1 MRSTAFP
8 TDGSTRRRSDVSR
21 RTSLLAVDGGNSKT
35 DLALVTDRGELLA
48 LERGPTISHQQV
60 PIEVATD
67 RLVALARRAAAA
79 GGDVPLPASR
89 GSFVLAGADF
99 ASDIRLLTRA
109 FGTTGVAERITVRN
123 DAFGALRAGAR
134 SGWGIVVICG
144 SGVNAAGIGPDGRT
158 ERFTAIDDLSG
169 DFGGGYGIG
178 VEALRLAVRARDGR
192 GARTLLE
199 TVVPEHFGRRRP
211 IDVTRAVYEGRIA
224 RRRLEE
230 LAPAVFA
237 AAGGGDRVARDLL
250 DRVADELALMAVTIA
265 RRLRVVRREVE
276 VVLVGGVFG
285 TADPAFH
292 ARVAEGI
299 RRAVPGASVARLDAP
314 PVLGAA
320 LLALDEL
327 TGRAPVTAERRLR
340 EAFAGR

>member
-1 MRSTAFP
+1 
-8 TDGSTRRRSDVSR
+8 VSR
-21 RTSLLAVDGGNSKT
+21 RTALLAVDGGNSKT
-35 DLALVTDRGELLA
+35 DLALFTGRGELLA

-60 PIEVATD
+60 PIDVAAE
-67 RLVALARRAAAA
+67 RLVALAGRAASSS
-79 GGDVPLPASR
+79 GVRLPASL

-99 ASDIRLLTRA
+99 SSDIRLLTRA
-109 FGTTGVAERITVRN
+109 FGDAGVVERITVRN

-134 SGWGIVVICG
+134 SGWGIVVVCG

-158 ERFTAIDDLSG
+158 ERFAAIDDLSG

-192 GARTLLE
+192 GARTVLE
-199 TVVPEHFGRRRP
+199 SAVPEHFGLQRP
-211 IDVTRAVYEGRIA
+211 IDVTRAVYEDRIP

-237 AAGGGDRVARDLL
+237 AADRGDRAARELL

-265 RRLRVVRREVE
+265 RRLRVARREVE
-276 VVLVGGVFG
+276 VVLVGGVFR
-285 TADPAFH
+285 TTDRVFH
-292 ARVAEGI
+292 LRVTEGI
-299 RRAVPGASVARLDAP
+299 RRAVPGANVARLDAP

-320 LLALDEL
+320 LLALDER
-327 TGRAPVTAERRLR
+327 TGRAGPAAERRLR